1 MLNRIFIQ
9 IIYPIEGIF
18 ALFLIRY
25 QTSHIQFTSLEKNA
39 DTANKPFIL
48 QNIELFTDDE
58 LFGRNIGIGF
68 HSLEL
73 HDRQLC
79 SSNSLHQLCSKPG
92 QLNISTLLHS
102 DADPGTTKVP
112 IWPGICIDMLLPHGH
127 MGFYVLGTIWCFISV
142 YASVAEHVFICQT
155 LRQFQQHEFIPQKN
169 FS

>member
-1 MLNRIFIQ
+1 MLNRNFIQ

-58 LFGRNIGIGF
+58 LFGRNIGLGF
-68 HSLEL
+68 NSLEL

-79 SSNSLHQLCSKPG
+79 SNNSLHQGSQG
-92 QLNISTLLHS
+92 N
-102 DADPGTTKVP
+102 
-112 IWPGICIDMLLPHGH
+112 
-127 MGFYVLGTIWCFISV
+127 
-142 YASVAEHVFICQT
+142 
-155 LRQFQQHEFIPQKN
+155 
-169 FS
+169 